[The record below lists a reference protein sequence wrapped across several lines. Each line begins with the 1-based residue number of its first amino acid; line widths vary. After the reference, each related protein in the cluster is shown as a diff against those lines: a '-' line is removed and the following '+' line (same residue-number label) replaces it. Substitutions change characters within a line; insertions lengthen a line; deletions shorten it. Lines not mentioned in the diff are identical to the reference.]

1 MSSRWP
7 IRRPTEHAALRA
19 VDRSARPLPSVPAL
33 LAALIEAND
42 RKDRAA
48 VCLCAHKAVRSALLE
63 VGEQ

>member
-1 MSSRWP
+1 VKRYVVVP
-7 IRRPTEHAALRA
+7 RPTERAAIA
-19 VDRSARPLPSVPAL
+19 AACRSERPLPSVPAL

-48 VCLCAHKAVRSALLE
+48 VCLCAHKTVRSALKE

>member
-1 MSSRWP
+1 MTSRWP
-7 IRRPTEHAALRA
+7 IRRPTENAALRA

-48 VCLCAHKAVRSALLE
+48 VCLCAHRTVRSALLE